1 MTTLPAI
8 AEGAF
13 AILIF
18 PGLAFAVGY
27 GLFAEFLDRK
37 VTARLQN
44 RVGPGPTQPIADY
57 LKLFANE
64 SIVPEDATG
73 SVFRIAP
80 LVAFAAVLTAILYV
94 PTYAST
100 AAAAFEGDLVVVL
113 ALLAVPS
120 VALVFGGWHSG
131 NAFSRIGTHRTLTQL
146 FGYEVPFFLACLA
159 PAIAAGS
166 WSISG
171 VTAYVG
177 SHPLYIVALVP
188 GLVVALTGLQAK
200 LERVP
205 FDIPKAKT
213 ELAGGPTVE
222 YSGRK
227 LAFLELTKD
236 VEFVVGAA
244 LIAALFLGG
253 PAPAGAIATLVG
265 GSTTTAAAATIAA
278 GLAVFLV
285 KTLAVVATLSVA
297 AAVVARLRI
306 EQMVRLNL
314 TWLLGLA
321 ICQIAI
327 AIALATFEVIP

>member
-1 MTTLPAI
+1 MTTAVV
-8 AEGAF
+8 EGAF
-13 AILIF
+13 ALLVF

-27 GLFAEFLDRK
+27 GLFAEFFDRK
-37 VTARLQN
+37 LTARLQN

-57 LKLFANE
+57 IKLFSTE
-64 SIVPEDATG
+64 SIVPEDATS
-73 SVFRIAP
+73 SVFRVAP
-80 LVAFAAVLTAILYV
+80 LVALAAVLTAILYV
-94 PTYAST
+94 PTYATS

-159 PAIAAGS
+159 PAIAAES
-166 WSISG
+166 WSISA
-171 VTAYVG
+171 VTQFVAAN
-177 SHPLYIVALVP
+177 PLTIVIFVPGLIVAL
-188 GLVVALTGLQAK
+188 AGLQAK

-213 ELAGGPTVE
+213 ELAGGATVE

-227 LAFLELTKD
+227 LAALELTKD

-253 PAPAGAIATLVG
+253 PFPATVLAGP
-265 GSTTTAAAATIAA
+265 AAIAA
-278 GLAVFLV
+278 GVAVFVV
-285 KTLAVVATLSVA
+285 KTLAVVATLSVL

-306 EQMVRLNL
+306 EQMVRVHL

-321 ICQIAI
+321 IGQIVI
-327 AIALATFEVIP
+327 VIALGTVEVIP